1 MSKKRAVDYNLEYL
15 RPNRPYLSINFID
28 KKGRTMISSVDVVL
42 NATYLTTEEGE
53 WDLEKLNGFVR
64 TR

>member
-1 MSKKRAVDYNLEYL
+1 MSKKRAVDYSLAYL
-15 RPNRPYLSINFID
+15 RPNRPYLSIDFID

-42 NATYLTTEEGE
+42 NSDYLTDGEGD
-53 WDLEKLNGFVR
+53 WDYQKLNGFVR